1 MGKARPENA
10 ISHEW
15 SSPRCK
21 ANLKSVDGIDSVDAF
36 LLPFYEADCAILM
49 GDFVDYSVFEEKSI
63 CKVTNFELRKE
74 NTCKQ

>member
-21 ANLKSVDGIDSVDAF
+21 ANLKSVDGTDSVDAF
-36 LLPFYEADCAILM
+36 LFPFYEADCAVLL
-49 GDFVDYSVFEEKSI
+49 GGFVNYSVLKKSI
-63 CKVTNFELRKE
+63 
-74 NTCKQ
+74 